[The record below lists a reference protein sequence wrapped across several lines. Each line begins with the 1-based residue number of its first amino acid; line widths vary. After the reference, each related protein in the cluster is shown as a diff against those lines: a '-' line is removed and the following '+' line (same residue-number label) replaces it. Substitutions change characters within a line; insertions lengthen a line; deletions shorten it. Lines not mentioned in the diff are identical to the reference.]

1 MILIDSYD
9 FIVTVIATAELIA
22 LTALGMFNALIEMAA
37 EREREKS
44 RLLARN

>member
-9 FIVTVIATAELIA
+9 FIVTVIATELIA

-37 EREREKS
+37 ES
-44 RLLARN
+44 SLLARN